1 MRSYEKLFPFFS
13 QLMIG
18 ATGKK
23 LHMLS
28 SHVAWSQMAL
38 EAAKAEGKPASYIS
52 KIKKIVSQ
60 GKQAHNEVKHEDN
73 MAKLMRCA
81 FPNAHLLIKPA
92 SLTDSCL
99 MKSGLYSSCSYC
111 YMK

>member
-1 MRSYEKLFPFFS
+1 
-13 QLMIG
+13 MIG

-38 EAAKAEGKPASYIS
+38 EAAKAEGKAASYIS

-60 GKQAHNEVKHEDN
+60 GKQAHDEVKLSMSGTSHGVE
-73 MAKLMRCA
+73 AI
-81 FPNAHLLIKPA
+81 IKFE
-92 SLTDSCL
+92 
-99 MKSGLYSSCSYC
+99 
-111 YMK
+111 

>member
-1 MRSYEKLFPFFS
+1 
-13 QLMIG
+13 MIG

-60 GKQAHNEVKHEDN
+60 GKQAHDEVKLSMSGTSHGVE
-73 MAKLMRCA
+73 AI
-81 FPNAHLLIKPA
+81 IKFE
-92 SLTDSCL
+92 
-99 MKSGLYSSCSYC
+99 
-111 YMK
+111 